1 MRLYQKWLMLVPYFM
16 VVGAFTPIFSP
27 QNGKQE
33 KLLQFFKENHPV
45 VIAEGSAGS
54 GKTLLSTQYA
64 LQLLHEKRIKKIVL
78 TRPVITTGSDIGYLP
93 GTLDEKMMPWLMPVV
108 DVFCEFYPR
117 PKMKNLLEQGIVE
130 IVPLAFM
137 RGRSFREC
145 VIVADEMQNST
156 PEQMK
161 MLLTRIGDKSRML
174 ITGDTQQSDLLYNN
188 GLEDLISRLFVQY
201 PRYDQMIKDGIALVQ
216 FDDSTIV
223 RHPII
228 PKILKLYP

>member
-1 MRLYQKWLMLVPYFM
+1 MRLCCLIGSLFCFVAH
-16 VVGAFTPIFSP
+16 AFSPIFVP

-33 KLLQFFKENHPV
+33 KLIQFFRENHPI

-64 LQLLHEKRIKKIVL
+64 LQLLDEKRVKKIIL

-117 PKMKNLLEQGIVE
+117 PKMKNWLEQGILE

-137 RGRSFREC
+137 RGRSFRDC

-161 MLLTRIGDKSRML
+161 MLLTRIGDRSRMF
-174 ITGDTQQSDLLYNN
+174 ITGDTRQSDLLYRN
-188 GLEDLISRLFVQY
+188 GLEDIISRLFLEY
-201 PRYDQMIKDGIALVQ
+201 PRYDQMLKDGISLVQ
-216 FDDSTIV
+216 FDDNAIV